1 MAVVMSKDRDTAL
14 LDDCRRGDRKALD
27 SLVRRYERPVY
38 NAAYRMLG
46 NPDEAA
52 DVTQTVFLKV
62 FENLDRFN
70 PKYKLFS
77 WIYRIAVNES
87 INQIKRLAKTEP
99 LAESLV
105 SPSLSPEQRL
115 ESGLVS
121 KEIQAVL
128 MTIAPDHRAVIVL
141 RHFTECSYQQ
151 ISEILQI
158 PEKTVK
164 SRLFSARKQMKN
176 SLQENGVLSA

>member
-1 MAVVMSKDRDTAL
+1 MSEDRDIAL
-14 LDDCRRGDRKALD
+14 LNDCKRGDRQALE
-27 SLVRRYERPVY
+27 SLVRRYERPVF
-38 NAAYRMLG
+38 NAAFRMLG

-52 DVTQTVFLKV
+52 DVTQTVFLKA

-70 PKYKLFS
+70 PKYKFFS

-87 INQIKRLAKTEP
+87 INQLKRRGRTEP
-99 LAESLV
+99 LVDTTLV
-105 SPSLSPEQRL
+105 AQTKSPDELL
-115 ESGLVS
+115 ESGRIG

-128 MTIAPDHRAVIVL
+128 MAIQEDHRAVIVL
-141 RHFTECSYQQ
+141 RHFSECSYRQ

-164 SRLFSARKQMKN
+164 SRLFSARKQMK
-176 SLQENGVLSA
+176 LRLKENGVLSA